1 MKHDGRKSRE
11 LCERGMNMISFT
23 ASCGQ
28 CMGLSPDAFTARAC
42 NYDMEGLSVQL
53 AGTVLFIAAQRN
65 EAAPAQGCF

>member
-11 LCERGMNMISFT
+11 LCERKMNMISFT
-23 ASCGQ
+23 GV
-28 CMGLSPDAFTARAC
+28 LRPRAC

>member
-1 MKHDGRKSRE
+1 
-11 LCERGMNMISFT
+11 
-23 ASCGQ
+23 
-28 CMGLSPDAFTARAC
+28 MGLSPDAFTVRAC